1 MHASDAVGRPSEH
14 PTRDRDAAVR
24 VTEAVATD
32 REASKDL
39 EILGLLFGE
48 LLEQRKCLRGRADF
62 EEERGQ
68 IEHLLE
74 GFLVPES
81 IRGFIQLHAGELRL
95 AAPEEGLREPSAS
108 QGHLGIEATGD
119 FEFHPGFVES
129 VKGQRRKTEFPVCR
143 KIGGFDLEHATE
155 SIDRF
160 RLAVH
165 RDEESSTREERL
177 DRRGMLPKFGEV
189 ELQGPF
195 RTTRRGED
203 RGDPGAKL
211 GHARG
216 LPHRLSIAPARLI
229 VRLGLRLQIAH
240 RDETAGHLLESLL
253 RFVVRDFGIFVSFE
267 PVEGRDQNR
276 VDPLFSVRGLDR
288 TACVLGG
295 IRGSVQPERELGAG
309 SGGAIIL
316 GQEQRRLPHGGE
328 GLLEPAHRIE
338 HHRQGRVPFTAD
350 RVDFD
355 RSPNLLLRFR
365 AATVRQQ
372 SFGSLGVIFR
382 LVPVAHLM
390 IPRRKESRRR
400 RGAVRAAEIE
410 YVEQH
415 PRTSVGQRSLPD
427 NPEGRE
433 MHDSRGIPLGI
444 EWSTES
450 MSATHANP
458 MRSRVATR
466 PRRIVMVRRSIGGG
480 VMLAGAFAINCSAVS
495 TPSAP
500 KDGVVVSSGERFGAP
515 RATVTNRFI
524 DEDVVYLASVF
535 ANPAVPRELRVGA
548 AERMARLGSPE
559 AASAIGTGLDS
570 DSTETREIVVEG
582 VRKNGRAS
590 DAIVD
595 RIANAAIAGR
605 IGSEDASFI
614 IGRSGSTAI
623 ERLMLVVAE
632 ASDPAARARGFELLG
647 GINDP
652 AAARTLVEAMQQASP
667 GGDDAVAIDAAL
679 RRWSDTSSTRD
690 AAAWRAWWTKMNI
703 DGSASQALG
712 QLVDRIERANRRAAR
727 AEARADA
734 LASRLAEL
742 HARLLATLP
751 ESDRDQ
757 RILELLED
765 EELPLRAA
773 AIAQVERMLR
783 NGRILP
789 EVLRAG
795 LLSTLDDPDP
805 TIRITAGR
813 LLETVGGEDF
823 AAKMVASLEDE
834 ADPAVLSAGL
844 ELLGN
849 RARPAVVR
857 LAIRHLD
864 GDDPEV
870 VRQSAR
876 ALATVAAAGVLE
888 PERMA
893 EIRAAIPAADRVR
906 DSEIARLAVLV
917 AVDPGDPSLV
927 RLLGHEDRRVRRGAA
942 EGFLGR
948 GQREALR
955 RNSETPEVRRIAWQ
969 AWSGDAV
976 DPEGLAVLLE
986 LRPPEDAEE
995 ADQVNW
1001 GLAIARVLE
1010 RLPAEQVLAAD
1021 DVLGD
1026 EPARFEDRRAAL
1038 VRAAMSESQPKP
1050 DRDAAARRLA
1060 RRLIEAG
1067 RPIEAAN
1074 ELRLLGADAD
1084 STLGLDLF
1092 EALVLAEAWE
1102 EAGGVRSDP
1111 PAWVAFLE
1119 ASAIPEPRLARVLL
1133 QEIDRRFGDSLD
1145 EPQRVAVEAV
1155 RVLLVDASDAVG
1167 SEPVADGI

>member
-1 MHASDAVGRPSEH
+1 MHG
-14 PTRDRDAAVR
+14 
-24 VTEAVATD
+24 
-32 REASKDL
+32 
-39 EILGLLFGE
+39 
-48 LLEQRKCLRGRADF
+48 
-62 EEERGQ
+62 
-68 IEHLLE
+68 
-74 GFLVPES
+74 
-81 IRGFIQLHAGELRL
+81 
-95 AAPEEGLREPSAS
+95 
-108 QGHLGIEATGD
+108 
-119 FEFHPGFVES
+119 
-129 VKGQRRKTEFPVCR
+129 
-143 KIGGFDLEHATE
+143 
-155 SIDRF
+155 
-160 RLAVH
+160 
-165 RDEESSTREERL
+165 
-177 DRRGMLPKFGEV
+177 
-189 ELQGPF
+189 
-195 RTTRRGED
+195 
-203 RGDPGAKL
+203 
-211 GHARG
+211 
-216 LPHRLSIAPARLI
+216 
-229 VRLGLRLQIAH
+229 
-240 RDETAGHLLESLL
+240 
-253 RFVVRDFGIFVSFE
+253 
-267 PVEGRDQNR
+267 
-276 VDPLFSVRGLDR
+276 
-288 TACVLGG
+288 
-295 IRGSVQPERELGAG
+295 
-309 SGGAIIL
+309 
-316 GQEQRRLPHGGE
+316 
-328 GLLEPAHRIE
+328 
-338 HHRQGRVPFTAD
+338 
-350 RVDFD
+350 
-355 RSPNLLLRFR
+355 
-365 AATVRQQ
+365 
-372 SFGSLGVIFR
+372 
-382 LVPVAHLM
+382 
-390 IPRRKESRRR
+390 
-400 RGAVRAAEIE
+400 
-410 YVEQH
+410 
-415 PRTSVGQRSLPD
+415 
-427 NPEGRE
+427 
-433 MHDSRGIPLGI
+433 SRGIPLGI

-450 MSATHANP
+450 MSVTHANP
-458 MRSRVATR
+458 MRTRVATR

-495 TPSAP
+495 TPSVP
-500 KDGVVVSSGERFGAP
+500 KDGAIVSSGERLDAP

-524 DEDVVYLASVF
+524 DEDVAYLASVF

-559 AASAIGTGLDS
+559 AANAIGTGLDS

-667 GGDDAVAIDAAL
+667 GGEDAVAIDAAL

-727 AEARADA
+727 AEARADV

-789 EVLRAG
+789 EVLQAG

-893 EIRAAIPAADRVR
+893 EIRAAIPTADRVR
-906 DSEIARLAVLV
+906 DAEIARLVVLV
-917 AVDPGDPSLV
+917 AVEPSDPSLV

-1021 DVLGD
+1021 DVLDD
-1026 EPARFEDRRAAL
+1026 EPARFDDRRAAL
-1038 VRAAMSESQPKP
+1038 VRAAMSESLPKP

-1102 EAGGVRSDP
+1102 EAVGVRSDP